1 MNKKFANYFTERG
14 YEIVGSNAYGKINGF
29 EVSFHLEMLN
39 NVAPLQ
45 AHFNLFATRD
55 EKIAILN
62 SLKEKRIKYLKYD
75 ATSFG
80 IVIGLN
86 DITVNALLKK
96 LDDILN
102 DITSVFAENN
112 AQGTGVCPVC
122 GQIIDLGEGKT
133 VNSDFARVT
142 MHNECLKDI
151 NAIIDEENKDFE
163 EAPNNYIKGFLGV
176 LIGAIVGVIATVI
189 LYFIG
194 FISALT
200 AVVSIFLG
208 LFLYKKFGGKPNKVM
223 IIMAFA
229 TTLITQLATI
239 FFLYVLA
246 ATGFAYQD
254 GLAYTG
260 IEAFKYYFNIDP
272 EFKSA
277 FISNFIMSFVFTA
290 LGLIAQVSYAKKMIQ
305 RTKNLK

>member
-1 MNKKFANYFTERG
+1 
-14 YEIVGSNAYGKINGF
+14 
-29 EVSFHLEMLN
+29 
-39 NVAPLQ
+39 
-45 AHFNLFATRD
+45 
-55 EKIAILN
+55 
-62 SLKEKRIKYLKYD
+62 
-75 ATSFG
+75 
-80 IVIGLN
+80 
-86 DITVNALLKK
+86 
-96 LDDILN
+96 
-102 DITSVFAENN
+102 
-112 AQGTGVCPVC
+112 
-122 GQIIDLGEGKT
+122 
-133 VNSDFARVT
+133 
-142 MHNECLKDI
+142 
-151 NAIIDEENKDFE
+151 
-163 EAPNNYIKGFLGV
+163 
-176 LIGAIVGVIATVI
+176 
-189 LYFIG
+189 
-194 FISALT
+194 
-200 AVVSIFLG
+200 
-208 LFLYKKFGGKPNKVM
+208 M